1 MEFRY
6 YLRWP
11 NETVAEQE
19 ILTCLTCTKFFMEFY
34 SSAVVFMMMMMMY
47 VFNCLCRKQLTW
59 GKKWHCWTMSNLV
72 QKEQHGVSSLC
83 FPCANFGYT
92 RARLLHDKVIEIK

>member
-6 YLRWP
+6 YSRWP

-19 ILTCLTCTKFFMEFY
+19 ILTCLTYQIFHGIY
-34 SSAVVFMMMMMMY
+34 SSAVVFMMMMY
-47 VFNCLCRKQLTW
+47 VFDCLCRKQLTW